1 MVQLDDLTMPER
13 EVFGPVLHVSR
24 YPANALDEV
33 LGMIRDS
40 GFALTLGLHSRIQG
54 RAQRIADAVP
64 VGNFYVNRTIIG
76 ATVESQPFG
85 GFGLSGIG
93 PKAGGPNY
101 LKAFCAERT
110 RTINTAA
117 VGGDAQ
123 LLGGQTRD

>member
-1 MVQLDDLTMPER
+1 MIELDELTMPER
-13 EVFGPVLHVSR
+13 EVFGPVLHVSCF
-24 YPANALDEV
+24 AASALDKV
-33 LGMIRDS
+33 IALVRDS

-54 RAQRIADAVP
+54 RAQRIASAVP
-64 VGNFYVNRTIIG
+64 VGNFYVNRTTIG

-101 LKAFCAERT
+101 LKAFCVERT
-110 RTINTAA
+110 LTINTAA

-123 LLGGQTRD
+123 LLGGPLRD